1 MQSHAQQT
9 TPQAARTSWSNRF
22 LIAAAAGILFLT
34 LYPFRFSPASK
45 LPYNASPF
53 LLGSEKADGPLDIFL
68 NILLF
73 VPFGFGLCE
82 KLREAGRSWKSALAF
97 TFLAGALFSY
107 TIEFLQIYIP
117 SRDSGWED
125 VGTNSAGA
133 VAGSLLFQAWGR
145 QAVRWLSQC
154 ELLLT
159 NWLTSARTTV
169 IVLLYLAAW
178 FAISVP
184 LQQKSLLRN
193 WDPAN
198 LLVVGNNA
206 QGEYPWRGQLF
217 RVQFWDRALSDRLA
231 RELTRG
237 SPNAAASDGL
247 VGDFDFSGPTPLHDR
262 RNLLPDLVWTPRT
275 PANADAN
282 SLVLDGDHWLVSKAP
297 VSDFVRDVEKS
308 NQFAVRVI
316 CMLAEP
322 AEGDKRIVSIS
333 NSAGITNITLRQE
346 DANLVFWFRN
356 PLSVKRSLLAL
367 YTPKVF
373 GATARHDI
381 LFSYDGSNLSL
392 FIDGVQDT
400 RAYQLGPGT
409 TLAQLLIRVMPGELD
424 GYRYIYGA
432 LVFLPAGVLL
442 GFAARN
448 WRSSPI
454 ATVALLTVG
463 VCVPPAILEWILVG
477 VSGRTFSP
485 ANFVLSVLL
494 LVAGGLW
501 INSDGRSGAMHPH
514 RSIFN
519 RATKIP
525 QIR

>member
-1 MQSHAQQT
+1 MQTPAQQT

-34 LYPFRFSPASK
+34 LYPFRFSLASK
-45 LPYNASPF
+45 LPCNASPF
-53 LLGSEKADGPLDIFL
+53 LLGSEKADGALDIFL

-73 VPFGFGLCE
+73 VPFGFGLSE

-125 VGTNSAGA
+125 VCTNSAGA
-133 VAGSLLFQAWGR
+133 VAGFLLFQGWGR
-145 QAVRWLSQC
+145 QAVRGLTHC

-159 NWLTSARTTV
+159 NWLTSARTTA
-169 IVLLYLAAW
+169 IVLLYLATW

-184 LQQKSLLRN
+184 LQQKSLLTN
-193 WDPAN
+193 WDPGN
-198 LLVVGNNA
+198 FLVLGNNA
-206 QGEYPWRGQLF
+206 QAEYPWRGQLF

-237 SPNAAASDGL
+237 SLDAAAGDGL
-247 VGDFDFSGPTPLHDR
+247 VGDFDFSGPSPLHDR
-262 RNLLPDLVWTPRT
+262 QNLLPDLVWTPRT
-275 PANADAN
+275 PANAHAN
-282 SLVLDGDHWLVSKAP
+282 SLVLDGDHWLVSQAP
-297 VSDFVRDVEKS
+297 VSGFVRDVEKS

-316 CMLAEP
+316 CMLAQP

-392 FIDGVQDT
+392 FIDGEQDS

-454 ATVALLTVG
+454 ATVALLTAG
-463 VCVPPAILEWILVG
+463 VCVPPAILEWILVS

-494 LVAGGLW
+494 LVAGVLW
-501 INSDGRSGAMHPH
+501 INADRPCDSMHPH
-514 RSIFN
+514 CSIFN